1 MTHHIDSPAFIA
13 NWRLLRV
20 ILQPDN
26 MDQMED
32 MKRLLQQVLLLPAAA
47 WCRLATIGV
56 YRPPDCPSIV
66 DRTSS
71 IHSFFLP
78 DVHPAFPLTRI
89 VQESVVKEELESFNY
104 GKRLA
109 IYIHLRQTLIGQPA
123 ITSVAAGVAVCC
135 RICSTT

>member
-47 WCRLATIGV
+47 WCRLATTGV

-78 DVHPAFPLTRI
+78 DVHPTFPLTA
-89 VQESVVKEELESFNY
+89 SD
-104 GKRLA
+104 
-109 IYIHLRQTLIGQPA
+109 HLHVHTSPCRHPHCEYLTLLPA
-123 ITSVAAGVAVCC
+123 I
-135 RICSTT
+135 

>member
-1 MTHHIDSPAFIA
+1 
-13 NWRLLRV
+13 
-20 ILQPDN
+20 

-47 WCRLATIGV
+47 WCRLATTGV

-78 DVHPAFPLTRI
+78 DVHPAFPLTYSTPPEHHICISRHL
-89 VQESVVKEELESFNY
+89 VDFSPAAQGSTDQA
-104 GKRLA
+104 LA
-109 IYIHLRQTLIGQPA
+109 RSTC
-123 ITSVAAGVAVCC
+123 SAA
-135 RICSTT
+135 

>member
-47 WCRLATIGV
+47 WCRLATTGV

-66 DRTSS
+66 DRISS

-78 DVHPAFPLTRI
+78 DVHPAFPLTF
-89 VQESVVKEELESFNY
+89 VEGL
-104 GKRLA
+104 
-109 IYIHLRQTLIGQPA
+109 
-123 ITSVAAGVAVCC
+123 
-135 RICSTT
+135 STQVNVLSCASSINS

>member
-47 WCRLATIGV
+47 WCRLATTGV

-78 DVHPAFPLTRI
+78 GCPSCISVDMSAILFYCKRI
-89 VQESVVKEELESFNY
+89 LN
-104 GKRLA
+104 
-109 IYIHLRQTLIGQPA
+109 
-123 ITSVAAGVAVCC
+123 
-135 RICSTT
+135 